1 MSKDEL
7 GQHANDNV

>member
-7 GQHANDNV
+7 GQHANDKV